1 MPTAPNLDDVKAYLG
16 VDHSWT
22 DAEIERSLAAET
34 LAQSRVVNVPADADP
49 LDPQPYP
56 KDLAEALCRRVA
68 RALNMKANPLG
79 YVFGVEGDASFISA
93 NDPEIKRLETPF
105 RKRRAVR

>member
-16 VDHSWT
+16 ADHSWS
-22 DAEIERSLAAET
+22 DAEIEDALASET
-34 LAQSRVVNVPADADP
+34 VAQAHVVNVPADADP

-56 KDLAEALCRRVA
+56 DDLTTALCRRTV

-93 NDPEIKRLETPF
+93 HDPEIKRLEAPY

>member
-16 VDHSWT
+16 EDHSWT
-22 DAEIERSLAAET
+22 DDEIENALASEMV
-34 LAQSRVVNVPADADP
+34 AQAHVVNVPADAD
-49 LDPQPYP
+49 YP
-56 KDLAEALCRRVA
+56 DDLTTALCRRTV

-93 NDPEIKRLETPF
+93 NDSEIKRLEAPY
-105 RKRRAVR
+105 RKRRVVR

>member
-1 MPTAPNLDDVKAYLG
+1 MPTAPDKDDVEAYLG
-16 VDHSWT
+16 ADHSWSH
-22 DAEIERSLAAET
+22 AEIEAALASET
-34 LAQSRVVNVPADADP
+34 VAQAHVVNVPADADP

-56 KDLAEALCRRVA
+56 DDLAIALCRRTV

-93 NDPEIKRLETPF
+93 HDPEIKRLEAPY
-105 RKRRAVR
+105 RKRRVVR